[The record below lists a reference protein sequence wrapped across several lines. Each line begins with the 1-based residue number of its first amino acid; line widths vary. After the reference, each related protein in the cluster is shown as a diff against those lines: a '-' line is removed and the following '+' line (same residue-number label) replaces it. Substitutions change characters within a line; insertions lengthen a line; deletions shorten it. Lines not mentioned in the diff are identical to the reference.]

1 MSGLAQNRF
10 DYYKI
15 PEVEALF
22 LGVLNRVDEIK
33 PVFDLKQ
40 GYRFPD
46 VEQATGLDPQ
56 AASKLMTLLYDGQV
70 FTRRLYDMEIRC
82 PYCNSPN
89 ISTYYICPE
98 CNSLNIKKNL
108 LIEHLKCGYLGPLE
122 SVGSGFN
129 CPKCGEKI
137 QEGEYRN
144 IGSIYDCADCKEQ
157 IETPLIGHW
166 CRDCDKR
173 FNFDN
178 GIYQSVYSYS
188 QSEATRH
195 DISSGILYLRNV
207 TEMVAELGFTK
218 IPNTK
223 VLGESGVER
232 SFDIGFD
239 RKGEVIFIDLLAS
252 SEPIG
257 EIEFVKE
264 YGKIVDSKKN
274 VYLIIMP
281 NLDEKATLIAQ
292 VYKSNIV
299 FASTPGEALDKL
311 RTLIMQKVTDIKI
324 MPKTV
329 ATQKK
334 GRFR

>member
-1 MSGLAQNRF
+1 MANLPLNRF
-10 DYYKI
+10 DYYKL

-22 LGVLNRVDEIK
+22 LGVLTKVDEIK

-46 VEQATGLDPQ
+46 VEQSTGLDPQ
-56 AASKLMTLLYDGQV
+56 ASSKLMTLLFDGQV
-70 FTRRLYDMEIRC
+70 FTRQVYDMEIRC

-89 ISTYYICPE
+89 ISTFYICPA
-98 CNSLNIKKNL
+98 CDSLNIKKNL
-108 LIEHLKCGYLGPLE
+108 LIEHITCGYLGPLE

-144 IGSIYDCADCKEQ
+144 IGSIYDCADCGEQ
-157 IETPLIGHW
+157 IETPFISHW
-166 CRDCDKR
+166 CRECDKR

-178 GIYQSVYSYS
+178 GIYQTAYKYSP
-188 QSEATRH
+188 SEATRH
-195 DISSGILYLRNV
+195 DIAAGILYLRNV
-207 TEMVAELGFTK
+207 TEAVAEFGYTR
-218 IPNTK
+218 IPNAK

-232 SFDIGFD
+232 TFDLGFD
-239 RKGEVIFIDLLAS
+239 NKGDVMYVDLLAS

-274 VYLIIMP
+274 VYLIVMP
-281 NLDEKATLIAQ
+281 KLDDKATLVAQ
-292 VYKSNIV
+292 VYKSNTV
-299 FASTPGEALDKL
+299 EASTPSEALDKL
-311 RTLIMQKVTDIKI
+311 RTLIMQKVPGVKQA
-324 MPKTV
+324 PKP
-329 ATQKK
+329 ATKEKK
-334 GRFR
+334 GAFR